1 MNLYSLLT
9 KRSPNKVFVAL
20 VVGILAGMA
29 YSLLVPL
36 LLGSFEAQD
45 GMDREGGDVTR
56 LFGLEVTNPGAAL
69 VFGVAVLFMWGAR
82 TWVEITMMGV
92 SMSATHDLRVQ
103 MYYRVAHAPLAAIE
117 RIGLSRIVTS
127 LSVDMPSI
135 VTGAQV
141 GQGIAIDLVTL
152 VAMLGFLAYLNADV
166 FWFVLAG
173 IGICVLTYQVIFHFA
188 DRYYQ
193 RVAKI
198 NDELQKAFHGMM
210 LGFKELKLSDEKR
223 SQYFD
228 QVLLAAER
236 GMLAAHRPAILLYS
250 AASNFGMLVNFLLL
264 GSVAFIFVSYHA
276 LSAQELTNIVMM
288 MMYLSV
294 PIFSV
299 TSKIAMLTQAR
310 VAMKRVNELLEALPE
325 EAVQPGPP
333 KLEKTDAWR
342 SVRFEK
348 VTYEHED
355 VAGNR
360 AFTVGPIDLEFRK
373 GAISFVVGGNGSGKS
388 TLSKLLTLHYH
399 RSAGTIWFGDDRV
412 THENMNAYRQSIYA
426 IYSDYHLFD
435 RILTPNRDQAEVEHY
450 LRKLG
455 LDRKVSYRDGK
466 FSTLSLSDGQRRR
479 MALVVAFLEDKE
491 LYLFDEWAADQDPE
505 FKEVFYREIL
515 PSLRARGKAVVVI
528 SHDNRYFDAADY
540 LVVMCEGQV
549 QSVQEGLALR
559 EQRIEVQQ

>member
-1 MNLYSLLT
+1 MNLYSLLAR
-9 KRSPNKVFVAL
+9 RSPNKVFIAL
-20 VVGILAGMA
+20 IVGILAGMV
-29 YSLLVPL
+29 YSMLVPL
-36 LLGSFEAQD
+36 LLGSFDAQD
-45 GMDREGGDVTR
+45 GADPDRGAGVR
-56 LFGLEVTNPGAAL
+56 VFGLEVSNPRAAL
-69 VFGVAVLFMWGAR
+69 VFALAVLFMWAAR

-117 RIGLSRIVTS
+117 RVGLSRIVTS
-127 LSVDMPSI
+127 LSVDMPAI
-135 VTGAQV
+135 VTGSQL
-141 GQGIAIDLVTL
+141 GQAIAIDLVTL
-152 VAMLGFLAYLNADV
+152 VGMLGFLAYLNVDV

-173 IGICVLTYQVIFHFA
+173 IVVCVLTYQVIFHFA

-193 RVAKI
+193 RVARI
-198 NDELQKAFHGMM
+198 NDVLQKAFHGMM

-223 SQYFD
+223 REYFE
-228 QVLLAAER
+228 QVLLSAER
-236 GMLAAHRPAILLYS
+236 DMLAAHRPAILLYS

-276 LSAQELTNIVMM
+276 LDAKELTNIVLM

-299 TSKIAMLTQAR
+299 TSKVAMLTQAR
-310 VAMKRVNELLEALPE
+310 VAMKRVNELLTALPQ
-325 EAVQPGPP
+325 EAVRTEPGN
-333 KLEKTDAWR
+333 TRAWN
-342 SVRFEK
+342 SVRFED
-348 VTYEHED
+348 VTYEHD
-355 VAGNR
+355 DSAGNR

-373 GAISFVVGGNGSGKS
+373 GAITFVVGGNGSGKS

-399 RSAGTIWFGDDRV
+399 RSGGTIWFGDDRV
-412 THENMNAYRQSIYA
+412 TRENMNSYRQCIFA

-435 RILTPNRDQAEVEHY
+435 RILTPNREQAEVEHY

-491 LYLFDEWAADQDPE
+491 LYLFDEWAADQDPG

-515 PSLRARGKAVVVI
+515 PSLRAKGKAVVVI
-528 SHDNRYFDAADY
+528 SHDNRYFDAADR
-540 LVVMCEGQV
+540 LIVMCEGQV
-549 QSVQEGLALR
+549 QSVREGPAP
-559 EQRIEVQQ
+559 QRQLMELEK